1 MAYPPQIS
9 FWRNYLLIC
18 HAWVNNSWGSIKKN
32 FWEGKCGMDFSGRV
46 CSGDGGRDFA
56 DTYNNACKTV
66 ELLVQGK

>member
-1 MAYPPQIS
+1 
-9 FWRNYLLIC
+9 
-18 HAWVNNSWGSIKKN
+18 
-32 FWEGKCGMDFSGRV
+32 MDFSGRV